1 MKALLLLT
9 FAIASIAQP
18 TPSYDVRSLPKSI
31 TSANGIVEA
40 SGRWVVTKRVNSTA
54 PHIAQ
59 LNSINIVCRR
69 AQKVCNESIAAL
81 YTKEDVPQ
89 ITWQFLTAVI
99 SEFKITR
106 WDNSGITAIS
116 AKRVANVELKIDLK
130 SGTATR
136 RHQET
141 KERGSPTA
149 DPDLIV
155 VWELK

>member
-1 MKALLLLT
+1 MKALLLVTL
-9 FAIASIAQP
+9 AIASLAQP
-18 TPSYDVRSLPKSI
+18 MASDDVRSLPKSI
-31 TSANGIVEA
+31 TSADGIVEA

-59 LNSINIVCRR
+59 LNSVDIICRK

-116 AKRVANVELKIDLK
+116 AKRVADVELKIDLK

-136 RHQET
+136 QHQET
-141 KERGSPTA
+141 KERGSTSA
-149 DPDLIV
+149 NPDLIV